1 MTDNPEQYIHYPQP
15 QAQPPQLP
23 YYEAPQPGVIPLRP
37 LDVGAMI
44 TGSFRAM
51 FRNWQPAILVPF
63 VASLVAVAAVTVPV
77 FVVFSNVASLG
88 IGRTPPTPDKVLAF
102 FGSFLLAYLLGVV
115 LSVAAGLVTQTV
127 VTVVVSRA
135 VLGRTTTIGQALRKA
150 APRMLPLFGLTLLVG
165 LIVFACLLV
174 PFGLMV
180 FLAIATQKA
189 GLALLGILLLLAGGV
204 VAAYLWISYVLATP
218 ALILEPAPVLT
229 AMRRSRWLVAGNW
242 WRVFGILLLVHLMA
256 GIASY
261 LAQLPTSFAQF
272 AQFPSLMA
280 NSRAGVQPD
289 PTAMLNAMFAPTV
302 IIVSVLLSAVVA
314 AFTQPF
320 VIGVSTL
327 LYHDLRIRK
336 ESFHVPL
343 WQMSQLPDELA
354 VSPQPTAHPEAM
366 M

>member
-15 QAQPPQLP
+15 QAQPPLPP

-51 FRNWQPAILVPF
+51 FRNWQPAILLPF
-63 VASLVAVAAVTVPV
+63 VASLISVATFMVPM
-77 FVVFSNVASLG
+77 FVLFSNLADLSSG
-88 IGRTPPTPDKVLAF
+88 GRPNPDKVLALL
-102 FGSFLLAYLLGVV
+102 GSFLLAYLLGIV
-115 LSVAAGLVTQTV
+115 LTVAAGLVTSTV

-174 PFGLMV
+174 PSGLMV
-180 FLAIATQKA
+180 VLAIATQKA

-204 VAAYLWISYVLATP
+204 VATYLWISYVMATP

-242 WRVFGILLLVHLMA
+242 WRVFGILLLVYLMG
-256 GIASY
+256 GIVNY
-261 LAQLPTSFAQF
+261 LAQLPVSFSQF
-272 AQFPSLMA
+272 AQFPSMMA
-280 NSRAGVQPD
+280 NARAGVQPN
-289 PTAMLNAMFAPTV
+289 PGAMLESVFSPTV
-302 IIVSVLLSAVVA
+302 IVLSVVLSAA
-314 AFTQPF
+314 AAAITQPF
-320 VIGVSTL
+320 TIGVSTL

-336 ESFHVPL
+336 ESFHLPL
-343 WQMSQLPDELA
+343 WEMSQLPDDLA
-354 VSPQPTAHPEAM
+354 VSPQPTGHPEATM
-366 M
+366 

>member
-23 YYEAPQPGVIPLRP
+23 YYQAPQPGVIPLRP

-63 VASLVAVAAVTVPV
+63 VASLISVSVILVPM
-77 FVVFSNVASLG
+77 FVLFSNLTDLST
-88 IGRTPPTPDKVLAF
+88 GRPTPDKVLAF

-174 PFGLMV
+174 PFGLMI
-180 FLAIATQKA
+180 FLAVATQKA

-242 WRVFGILLLVHLMA
+242 WRVFGILLLVYLMA
-256 GIASY
+256 GVVSY
-261 LAQLPTSFAQF
+261 LAQLPVSISQF

-280 NSRAGVQPD
+280 NTRAGVQPNPRELLD
-289 PTAMLNAMFAPTV
+289 TVFSPTT
-302 IIVSVLLSAVVA
+302 IVLSVVLSAVA
-314 AFTQPF
+314 AAITQPF
-320 VIGVSTL
+320 VIGVTTL

-354 VSPQPTAHPEAM
+354 VNPQPTAHPEATL
-366 M
+366 